1 MQAKNGIFR
10 LETEYYNFR
19 GNKIVISIS
28 RRKQK
33 REMLNSQSCD
43 RESSTTH
50 KQGSDLHAHFTF
62 CAHPSILAYLEGK
75 KKKKTSINKQ
85 VHAYTDARMYV
96 IIVIGVVRGSQSLES
111 RFLFNHR
118 TKLAKSV
125 Q

>member
-1 MQAKNGIFR
+1 M
-10 LETEYYNFR
+10 T
-19 GNKIVISIS
+19 GNPVPPTNKGLTC
-28 RRKQK
+28 
-33 REMLNSQSCD
+33 MLTLLSVLIHLFLP
-43 RESSTTH
+43 TW
-50 KQGSDLHAHFTF
+50 KG
-62 CAHPSILAYLEGK
+62 